1 MVLGK
6 ETVQT
11 LLRSE
16 KVRFGLVGGVNTAT
30 DFSVLFIL
38 VKALG
43 VPVFAANIVSTS
55 VAIGVSY
62 LLNKKAVFGNDGQ
75 ASKRQVALF
84 IIVTLMGLWVIQT
97 IIIALVSQLFY
108 MSLHMDAHN
117 ILVLF
122 VSKALATAVTL
133 VWNYLWYSRVV
144 FKKEQ
149 S

>member
-30 DFSVLFIL
+30 DFGILFIL

-62 LLNKKAVFGNDGQ
+62 LLNKKAVFGSNDQ
-75 ASKRQVALF
+75 ANKRQITLF
-84 IIVTLMGLWVIQT
+84 IIVTLTGLWIIQT

-108 MSLHMDAHN
+108 VSLHTDAHN
-117 ILVLF
+117 IFVLF
-122 VSKALATAVTL
+122 VSKVLATAATL
-133 VWNYLWYSRVV
+133 VWNYIWYSRVV